1 MNEPVIIA
9 SAVYVIT
16 LLLQIKIF
24 ARTDEVKNLEIQLI
38 KYVNDNF
45 VQNKIYMDNQNEMRK
60 QLSQVHAD
68 INDVKEILISMVKK
82 QWN

>member
-38 KYVNDNF
+38 KYINDNF

-82 QWN
+82 

>member
-68 INDVKEILISMVKK
+68 INDIKEILISMVKK
-82 QWN
+82 

>member
-9 SAVYVIT
+9 SAVYVLT

-68 INDVKEILISMVKK
+68 INDIKEILISMVKK
-82 QWN
+82 Q

>member
-9 SAVYVIT
+9 STVYVIT

-68 INDVKEILISMVKK
+68 INDIKEILISMVKK
-82 QWN
+82 Q

>member
-68 INDVKEILISMVKK
+68 INDIKQILISMVKK
-82 QWN
+82 Q

>member
-1 MNEPVIIA
+1 MNESVIIA
-9 SAVYVIT
+9 SAIYVIT

-68 INDVKEILISMVKK
+68 INDIKEILISMVKK
-82 QWN
+82 Q

>member
-9 SAVYVIT
+9 STVYVIT

-68 INDVKEILISMVKK
+68 INDIKEILISMVKK
-82 QWN
+82 

>member
-38 KYVNDNF
+38 KYINDNF

-68 INDVKEILISMVKK
+68 INDIKEILISMVKK
-82 QWN
+82 Q

>member
-82 QWN
+82 Q

>member
-68 INDVKEILISMVKK
+68 INDIKEILISMVKK
-82 QWN
+82 Q

>member
-68 INDVKEILISMVKK
+68 INDVKQILISMVKK
-82 QWN
+82 

>member
-24 ARTDEVKNLEIQLI
+24 ARTDEVKSLEIQLI

-68 INDVKEILISMVKK
+68 INDIKELLISMVKK
-82 QWN
+82 Q